1 VSKHGMNKLANV
13 HNSYQGKYH
22 RALFLCSAGLL
33 RSATSASIFSGKPY
47 LFNTRNAGTSPEY
60 ALIDVSIPL
69 IVWADGI
76 YLMEDN
82 NNRELQRFMHEEGCT
97 PEFVAI
103 VNAKAHVLN
112 IPDNFAY
119 RDPKLIRLL
128 KAAMKK
134 VPVLANDEIDNKKTN
149 QKFLDA
155 AEKSVEKNAKKLKAL
170 NTLMAGDYGVISP
183 DKLNA

>member
-1 VSKHGMNKLANV
+1 MSKHGMNKIANCQ
-13 HNSYQGKYH
+13 NSYQGKYH
-22 RALFLCSAGLL
+22 RALYLCSAGLL
-33 RSATSASIFSGKPY
+33 RSATAASIFSGKPY
-47 LFNTRNAGTSPEY
+47 NFNTRNAGTTPEY

-69 IVWADGI
+69 LVWADGI

-82 NNRELQRFMHEEGCT
+82 NMRELQRFMHDEGCT

-119 RDPKLIRLL
+119 RDPKLVRLL

-134 VPVLANDEIDNKKTN
+134 VPVLANDKADNKKTN

-155 AEKSVEKNAKKLKAL
+155 AEKSVANKEVADAA
-170 NTLMAGDYGVISP
+170 TLLMRGI
-183 DKLNA
+183 

>member
-1 VSKHGMNKLANV
+1 MSKSTMNKLANCQ
-13 HNSYQGKYH
+13 NSYQGKYH
-22 RALFLCSAGLL
+22 KALFLCSAGLL
-33 RSATSASIFSGKPY
+33 RSATASSIFSGKPY
-47 LFNTRNAGTSPEY
+47 NFNTRNAGTTESY
-60 ALIDVSIPL
+60 ALVDVSIVL
-69 IVWADGI
+69 LVWAEGI

-82 NNRELQRFMHEEGCT
+82 NYRELQRFMHEEGCT

-119 RDPKLIRLL
+119 RDPKLVRLL

-134 VPVLANDEIDNKKTN
+134 VPVLANDKADNKKTN

-155 AEKSVEKNAKKLKAL
+155 AEKSVANKTADDAVEL
-170 NTLMAGDYGVISP
+170 LMRGV
-183 DKLNA
+183 